1 MMEQKKNVAGPLP
14 AEGVRDPFATIL
26 EHMTGR
32 TSSLAKGTGLTDAAL
47 LEAVSEAVGNAV
59 GEAVATGTDLV
70 PATKAIVV
78 GVLRGT
84 EAKDEAALKILS
96 TTARAV
102 VLHTADRGGN
112 LAAASKGLVLGAI
125 ASAKAMG
132 IDVARAASTAAQGA
146 YEGAVSAGPV
156 TVERV
161 VGALKESIG
170 GIRVALPDPQPT

>member
-1 MMEQKKNVAGPLP
+1 A
-14 AEGVRDPFATIL
+14 F
-26 EHMTGR
+26 
-32 TSSLAKGTGLTDAAL
+32 
-47 LEAVSEAVGNAV
+47 LEAVSEAVAGAV
-59 GEAVATGTDLV
+59 GEAVANGTDLT

-96 TTARAV
+96 TTARTV
-102 VLHTADRGGN
+102 IHHTADRGGN

-132 IDVARAASTAAQGA
+132 VDVAKAASTAAQGA

-156 TVERV
+156 TLERV

-170 GIRVALPDPQPT
+170 GIRIALPAPHPI